1 MTLKLRNSL
10 LLVSIITVLAGC
22 NGNISDP
29 DYPDAA
35 LTLAGSR
42 LNSDIRNLASALD
55 AVFNQKDSVLRID
68 DFKEDGTKVGVSVVL
83 GKAGTFDFWDDYG
96 LEGYTVPATGIAVGD
111 YASLSWTVRGE
122 ITSVCPPDCPQFDY
136 WGGKWSVCNAEDQAW
151 RQLGAPKK
159 GSSRALVKIVSNDG
173 VHLTLSVGT
182 EASTGGQVVVLPFFK
197 DSTDPGE
204 DPGPGDDPAPGP
216 GDDPDPQP
224 QPSGAQ
230 PGWYELPQMDIKQSG
245 NYLISESDPTLYYA
259 WHMCAGGETDC
270 NGNTAR
276 NFTACF
282 SSEYHCPVWVA
293 APLHSMYKDKGRH
306 DSYKPDPNM
315 PKDIQWSSTGNA
327 SGLNK
332 GHMLGSSDR
341 NKTTLT
347 NNQVFYY
354 SNIAPQLNYD
364 SNTGK
369 GFNCGNG
376 GWNILETWVDGQAC
390 SDTLYAVIGCYFKPY
405 GDVYHNNTMVN
416 PELLSGWGRTDVSNP
431 TMFYYILLRTKAGN
445 SGKAL
450 KNCTKDELKCVVLAR
465 AHTRALHGQA
475 VSPLEM
481 MSVSDLEK
489 ITGFTYFAN
498 VPQAPKDSFSASD
511 WGL

>member
-1 MTLKLRNSL
+1 MTLKLRRSL
-10 LLVSIITVLAGC
+10 LFVSIITVLAGC

-111 YASLSWTVRGE
+111 DASLSWTVRGE
-122 ITSVCPPDCPQFDY
+122 ITLVCPPDCPQFDY
-136 WGGKWSVCNAEDQAW
+136 WGGKWSVRNAEDQTW

-159 GSSRALVKIVSNDG
+159 GISRALVKIVSNDG
-173 VHLTLSVGT
+173 VSLTLSVGT
-182 EASTGGQVVVLPFFK
+182 VALPGGQVIVLPFFK
-197 DSTDPGE
+197 DSPDSGD

-230 PGWYELPQMDIKQSG
+230 PGWYELPQMDIEMSG
-245 NYLISESDPTLYYA
+245 KYMVNASNNSLYYA
-259 WHMCAGGETDC
+259 WHICPDVYGPVSGRL
-270 NGNTAR
+270 AR
-276 NFTACF
+276 NYTVCYD
-282 SSEYHCPVWVA
+282 SEKICPLWVA
-293 APLHSMYKDKGRH
+293 APRH
-306 DSYKPDPNM
+306 DMYAVKNCSRTNAYDPDPSVPSDLQYKN
-315 PKDIQWSSTGNA
+315 KDTGGNC
-327 SGLNK
+327 NK
-332 GHMLGSSDR
+332 GHMLGSEERLVSSAT
-341 NKTTLT
+341 NK
-347 NNQVFYY
+347 QVFYY
-354 SNIAPQLNYD
+354 TNIAPQLSAN
-364 SNTGK
+364 
-369 GFNCGNG
+369 FNNG
-376 GWNILETWVDGQAC
+376 GGRWNLLEDYVETQVCA
-390 SDTLYAVIGCYFKPY
+390 DTLYETLGCYFEKYTDAY
-405 GDVYHNNTMVN
+405 GETQN
-416 PELLSGWGRTDVSNP
+416 PSKISFGGRSGVSMP
-431 TMFYYILLRTKAGN
+431 TMFYYVLLRTKSGN
-445 SGKAL
+445 TRKAL
-450 KNCTKDELKCVVLAR
+450 KDCSRDELKCVAFVR
-465 AHTRALHGQA
+465 AHVNVRQA
-475 VSPLEM
+475 VTRKEL

-489 ITGFTYFAN
+489 ITGVSYFAN